1 MKRITLLVLMMVLL
15 GSVVVEAQNEAGTF
29 EIVGGAKVAKL
40 DYTLKINGSQID
52 WTEDSQAVIDDLS
65 KPAGFYLGGIYWLDN
80 NKGIELG
87 ASLLESSFSGKID
100 GEEVEKRDQ
109 FLGFYGKY
117 NYRINQYFKL
127 NAGLTYSSFKE
138 EDKIAA
144 KNFDQV
150 VEEGSGFGLNAGGGM
165 TFPITENLV
174 ITGELTYSLLN
185 IMIDKSY
192 DQDKDKLVDLD
203 YDREYVMNPLSAKL
217 GVSYRF

>member
-1 MKRITLLVLMMVLL
+1 MKRITLLVLMLVLL
-15 GSVVVEAQNEAGTF
+15 GSVVVEGKEAGTF

-52 WTEDSQAVIDDLS
+52 WTEESQLVIDDLS
-65 KPAGFYLGGIYWLDN
+65 KPAGFYLGGIYWLDD

-109 FLGFYGKY
+109 FLEFYGKY

-127 NAGLTYSSFKE
+127 NGGFTYSSFKE
-138 EDKIAA
+138 EDKIVA

-165 TFPITENLV
+165 TLPITDSLV
-174 ITGELTYSLLN
+174 ITGEFTYSLLN
-185 IMIDKSY
+185 ILIDKSY
-192 DQDKDKLVDLD
+192 DQDKEKLVDLD
-203 YDREYVMNPLSAKL
+203 YDREYIMNPLSAKL
-217 GVSYRF
+217 GISYRF